1 MTVHSPAYANA
12 KMTTETEVLALRRR
26 LAKAH
31 RILTAGGIWPITKG
45 HVSARIPRT
54 DKVLI
59 LGHIHSEGRSLID
72 TDVDDIVTV
81 DIEGN
86 WLEGR
91 IEPVDE
97 RFLHLEIMKARPD
110 VTSIVHA
117 HPTYATAFGIAGVN
131 ILPVGNRGGIFAPQ
145 VPILDFDRQI
155 DTQERG
161 QMARDAIGDS
171 MALVLKNHGVAVCG
185 DSIENATIATFA
197 LEETAQLHWIAAQVG
212 PVQKISTGEVRSV
225 LTGARKEE
233 FYSHVWGHY
242 ARLDPWHGGSSAD
255 RESRNPAGVVPP
267 SHR

>member
-1 MTVHSPAYANA
+1 MTIHRPTYANA
-12 KMTTETEVLALRRR
+12 KTTLQNEITALRRR
-26 LAKAH
+26 LARAH
-31 RILTAGGIWPITKG
+31 RILTAGGIWPLTKG
-45 HVSARIPRT
+45 HVSARIPGT
-54 DKVLI
+54 DHVLI

-81 DIEGN
+81 DLDGN

-97 RFLHLEIMKARPD
+97 RYLHLEIMKERPD
-110 VTSIVHA
+110 VTSVVHA

-131 ILPVGNRGGIFAPQ
+131 ILPVGNRGAIFAPQ

-155 DTQERG
+155 DTPERG
-161 QMARDAIGDS
+161 RMCRDAIGDGL
-171 MALVLKNHGVAVCG
+171 ALVLKNHGVAVCG

-197 LEETAQLHWIAAQVG
+197 LEETAQLQWIAAQVG

-242 ARLDPWHGGSSAD
+242 ARLDPWFLAPEQEHSNRGQVKA
-255 RESRNPAGVVPP
+255 PAQ
-267 SHR
+267 R